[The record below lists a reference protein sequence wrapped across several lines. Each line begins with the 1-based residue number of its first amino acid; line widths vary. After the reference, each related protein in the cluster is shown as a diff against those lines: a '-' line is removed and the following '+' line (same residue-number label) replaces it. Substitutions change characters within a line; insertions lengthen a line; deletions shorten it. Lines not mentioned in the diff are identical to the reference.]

1 MYSPTQVNNINP
13 FLFPPLARD
22 DCHQSFQVA
31 CSDLSTI
38 VSLLLQN
45 FPKDVQHVREGVAEF
60 TRAAEGVVRR
70 SLRQQLPT
78 AQV

>member
-13 FLFPPLARD
+13 SLISPLARD
-22 DCHQSFQVA
+22 DCHQSFQVT
-31 CSDLSTI
+31 CSDLSAI
-38 VSLLLQN
+38 VSLILQA
-45 FPKDVQHVREGVAEF
+45 FPKDVQHVREGVADF

-70 SLRQQLPT
+70 SLRQQLPS